1 MDFDVNYIKQCVAPG
16 VEPAA
21 IEAIIN
27 ETSGYNE
34 LAVKVVS
41 KDGRKAVVVR
51 QPTTVAAMTDTVS
64 SSVKTGADVRFGL
77 GLIPARLLP
86 ELKVSVAQ
94 ATEPCTNLRIASLI
108 YLRARQMVAA
118 TSRTPAISRLRRGWP
133 TSPARITARRSRA

>member
-51 QPTTVAAMTDTVS
+51 QPSTVAAMTETVS
-64 SSVKTGADVRFGL
+64 SSMKTGADVRFGL

-94 ATEPCTNLRIASLI
+94 ATEPPGPESVRSWATDGRFGAQRLLSARHASDS
-108 YLRARQMVAA
+108 ARSTVRV
-118 TSRTPAISRLRRGWP
+118 SH
-133 TSPARITARRSRA
+133 